1 MKKVILLTTC
11 MLFVS
16 SMAFAATTI
25 DLTLTSKTTT
35 GGEVRAH
42 DTTASASTALIGKNS
57 TGVGTGMI
65 TSALGYSLVTQHL
78 NGSKAYGSSYD
89 STSMFVEDVTTIG
102 TVFLAKPSAIDTAS
116 FVDWNE
122 L

>member
-25 DLTLTSKTTT
+25 DLVLTDKTTT
-35 GGEVRAH
+35 GGEVRAD
-42 DTTASASTALIGKNS
+42 DTTAGALTALIGKNS

-78 NGSKAYGSSYD
+78 NGSKAYATSYD
-89 STSMFVEDVTTIG
+89 STSLFAEDVTTVG
-102 TVFLAKPSAIDTAS
+102 TVFLIKPTAIDTTS
-116 FVDWNE
+116 FVSWNE

>member
-1 MKKVILLTTC
+1 
-11 MLFVS
+11 
-16 SMAFAATTI
+16 
-25 DLTLTSKTTT
+25 
-35 GGEVRAH
+35 
-42 DTTASASTALIGKNS
+42 
-57 TGVGTGMI
+57 MI
-65 TSALGYSLVTQHL
+65 TNHSGCSREGIGFLPLALGYSLVTQHL

-102 TVFLAKPSAIDTAS
+102 TVFLAKPTAINTAS

>member
-25 DLTLTSKTTT
+25 
-35 GGEVRAH
+35 E
-42 DTTASASTALIGKNS
+42 NS